1 MVKLGGRR
9 WLVPE
14 VVQTSA
20 MDCGPAALKSLLE
33 GFRIPVSY
41 GRLREACQT
50 NVDGTSIDM
59 LELVANRLG
68 VQAEQVMVPVDHVFL
83 SEAAVLPAMVVA
95 HRADGSTHFVVLW
108 RRHGDWLQV
117 MDPAVGRRWLR
128 CATFAEEILQHKLP
142 VAADNWRAWAA
153 SAEFVNPLR
162 QRLAALGAGRAVA
175 DAIIAQADHDPDW
188 FGFAKLDA
196 GLRLVS
202 TLRSAGGIGTG
213 AAAIR
218 LLRSVLDAVSSQDL
232 YRTVPAAYWSVAPYD
247 AGTDEALLLLHGAV
261 LLQIR
266 GRQSALEADPPV
278 PDALEAE
285 LTSALNQRPLNPERA
300 IFDLLKADG
309 LLSPL
314 ALLGALIVA
323 VAAVLLETLLF
334 RGVFDIAWELKG
346 AEQRLGALFSLF
358 AFVTLLLSIEVPIA
372 METLRYG
379 RQLEIQLRM
388 ALLRKLPRLPDRY
401 FQSRPVSDMAER
413 SHAITLT
420 RQIPGLAIQFI
431 QTLCD
436 LWLTLVGILLLDR
449 AGFAWAALAAGL
461 AVAVPLLGQA
471 WLNERDLRVRNHAG
485 AMIGFYLDALLGLV
499 PIRTHRAEPA
509 VRREHEGLLVD
520 WALAS
525 RGLIRSALAI
535 EALQGATCL
544 SAIGVM
550 LWQHF
555 ILTGSVTGSDLLLVY
570 WALKLPALGQK
581 LTTLAHQYPAQRNSL
596 LRLLEPLA
604 TPEEVDDPNSTPLV
618 DIDNPAD
625 GSRTRWVRE
634 GVGGYGGGRPFD
646 SAQGTHLDSAQ
657 DTDFDSTPGKHFD
670 SAQCKHFDSVS
681 GGPLDCEP
689 GVLVACAV
697 GGNAVGRLATRRN
710 GAARRAAGA
719 SRPSSAR
726 FGAKLPGTSEHGPD
740 RNRTHRLGGLCRPA
754 AIAINQGHVVAA
766 GHDILL
772 NVDLS
777 IAPGEHIAIV
787 GPSGAGKSSLVGL
800 LLGWHRL
807 ASGSLSVDGKPLSGN
822 YLAALRR
829 QTAWLDP
836 AVQLWNRSFL
846 ENLTFGTQDGGFGRI
861 GEAIDAATLR
871 AVLQNLPAGL
881 QTCLGESGALLSGG
895 EGQRVRL
902 ARALMQTQVRLAL
915 LDEPFRGMDRTQ
927 RRQLLME
934 ARQWWRH
941 ATLLCVTHDVEET
954 LSFERVLVVENGAIV
969 EDAAPRVLAGRDSRY
984 REMLGSERRLHDR
997 LWQGKQWRRL
1007 ALADGRLACDRAGS
1021 NA

>member
-1 MVKLGGRR
+1 MSWFGGRR

-68 VQAEQVMVPVDHVFL
+68 LQAEQVMVPVDHVFL

-95 HRADGSTHFVVLW
+95 HRADGSTHFVVVW

-128 CATFAEEILQHKLP
+128 CKSFAEEILQHKLP
-142 VAADNWRAWAA
+142 VSADNWRAWAA

-162 QRLAALGAGRAVA
+162 QRLAALGAGRAVV
-175 DAIIAQADHDPDW
+175 DAIIDQAEQDPDW
-188 FGFAKLDA
+188 LGFAKLDA
-196 GLRLVS
+196 GLRLAS
-202 TLRSAGGIGTG
+202 TLQSVGGIGAG
-213 AAAIR
+213 AVAVR
-218 LLRSVLDAVSSQDL
+218 LLRTVLGAVSSQDL
-232 YRTVPAAYWSVAPYD
+232 TRTVPAAYWSVAPYD

-266 GRQSALEADPPV
+266 GRQPALEADPPV
-278 PDALEAE
+278 QDALEAE
-285 LTSALNQRPLNPERA
+285 LTSALNQRPVNPERTV
-300 IFDLLKADG
+300 FDLLKADG

-314 ALLGALIVA
+314 ALLGALSVA

-334 RGVFDIAWELKG
+334 RGVFDIAWELKA
-346 AEQRLGALFSLF
+346 AEQRLGALCSLL

-379 RQLEIQLRM
+379 RHLEIQLRM

-413 SHAITLT
+413 SHAIALT
-420 RQIPGLAIQFI
+420 RQIPGLAIQFM

-436 LWLTLVGILLLDR
+436 LCLTLIGILLLDR

-471 WLNERDLRVRNHAG
+471 WLNERDLRVRNHTG

-525 RGLIRSALAI
+525 RGLIRSALTI
-535 EALQGATCL
+535 EAVQGAASL

-550 LWQHF
+550 LCQHF
-555 ILTGSVTGSDLLLVY
+555 IRTGSVTGSDLLLVY

-604 TPEEVDDPNSTPLV
+604 TPEEADDPEVSPSFDTRDAV
-618 DIDNPAD
+618 V
-625 GSRTRWVRE
+625 GSRLRSESEVFGGEGSPFGSAQGKHFGSAQGTR
-634 GVGGYGGGRPFD
+634 FD
-646 SAQGTHLDSAQ
+646 SAQGEESM
-657 DTDFDSTPGKHFD
+657 
-670 SAQCKHFDSVS
+670 S
-681 GGPLDCEP
+681 GGPFGLADGALSGNESGISLD
-689 GVLVACAV
+689 GHFIY
-697 GGNAVGRLATRRN
+697 GVGRPGKRRF
-710 GAARRAAGA
+710 GKARRRADA
-719 SRPSSAR
+719 SRPSFAR
-726 FGAKLPGTSEHGPD
+726 LGGEQPGINKRSPD
-740 RNRTHRLGGLCRPA
+740 KIRTHRLGGFTRPP
-754 AIAINQGHVVAA
+754 AIRISEGHVVAA

-807 ASGSLSVDGKPLSGN
+807 AAGRLLVDGKPLSGK

-846 ENLTFGTQDGGFGRI
+846 ENLTFGVQHGGFGRI

-871 AVLQNLPAGL
+871 PVLQNLPAGL
-881 QTCLGESGALLSGG
+881 QAHLGESGALLSGG

-915 LDEPFRGMDRTQ
+915 LDEPFRGMDRAQ
-927 RRQLLME
+927 RRQLLLE
-934 ARQWWRH
+934 ARQWWRA

-984 REMLGSERRLHDR
+984 REMLNSERRLRDR
-997 LWQGKQWRRL
+997 LWQGKHWRRL
-1007 ALADGRLACDRAGS
+1007 AIANRRLSSDRAGS
-1021 NA
+1021 SA

>member
-1 MVKLGGRR
+1 MSWFGERC

-68 VQAEQVMVPVDHVFL
+68 LQAEQVMVPVDHVFL

-95 HRADGSTHFVVLW
+95 HRADGSTHFVVVW

-128 CATFAEEILQHKLP
+128 CKSFAEEILQHKLP
-142 VAADNWRAWAA
+142 VSADNWRAWAA

-162 QRLAALGAGRAVA
+162 QRLAALGAGRAVV
-175 DAIIAQADHDPDW
+175 DAIIDQAEQDPDW
-188 FGFAKLDA
+188 LGFAKLDA
-196 GLRLVS
+196 GLRLAS
-202 TLRSAGGIGTG
+202 TLQSVGGIGAG
-213 AAAIR
+213 AVAVR
-218 LLRSVLDAVSSQDL
+218 LLRTVLGAVASQDL
-232 YRTVPAAYWSVAPYD
+232 TRTVPAAYWSVAPYD

-266 GRQSALEADPPV
+266 GRQPALEADPPV
-278 PDALEAE
+278 QDALEAE
-285 LTSALNQRPLNPERA
+285 LTSALNQRPVNPERTV
-300 IFDLLKADG
+300 FNLLKADG

-314 ALLGALIVA
+314 ALLGALTVA

-334 RGVFDIAWELKG
+334 RGVFDIAWELKA
-346 AEQRLGALFSLF
+346 AEQRLGALCSLL

-379 RQLEIQLRM
+379 RHLEIQLRM

-413 SHAITLT
+413 SHAIALT
-420 RQIPGLAIQFI
+420 RQIPGLAIQFM

-436 LWLTLVGILLLDR
+436 LCLTLIGILLLDR

-461 AVAVPLLGQA
+461 AVAVPLFGQA
-471 WLNERDLRVRNHAG
+471 WLNERDLRVRNHTG

-525 RGLIRSALAI
+525 RGLIRSALTL
-535 EALQGATCL
+535 EAVQGAASL

-550 LWQHF
+550 LCQHF
-555 ILTGSVTGSDLLLVY
+555 IRTGSVTGSDLLLVY

-604 TPEEVDDPNSTPLV
+604 TPEEADDTEVSPSFDTRDAV
-618 DIDNPAD
+618 V
-625 GSRTRWVRE
+625 GSRLRSASEVI
-634 GVGGYGGGRPFD
+634 GGSDSGGGTPFD
-646 SAQGTHLDSAQ
+646 SVLGWPFGLEDGALIGNDSCTP
-657 DTDFDSTPGKHFD
+657 DGDFR
-670 SAQCKHFDSVS
+670 
-681 GGPLDCEP
+681 
-689 GVLVACAV
+689 
-697 GGNAVGRLATRRN
+697 NAVGRLATRRN

-726 FGAKLPGTSEHGPD
+726 FGAKLPGTSQRDPD
-740 RNRTHRLGGLCRPA
+740 KKRAHRLGGSIRPA
-754 AIAINQGHVVAA
+754 AIRINEGHVVAA

-807 ASGSLSVDGKPLSGN
+807 AAGRLLVDGKPLSGK

-846 ENLTFGTQDGGFGRI
+846 ENLTFGAQDGGFDRI

-871 AVLQNLPAGL
+871 PVLQNLPAGL
-881 QTCLGESGALLSGG
+881 QAHLGESGALLSGG

-915 LDEPFRGMDRTQ
+915 LDEPFRGMDRAQ
-927 RRQLLME
+927 RRQLLLE
-934 ARQWWRH
+934 ARQWWRD

-984 REMLGSERRLHDR
+984 REMLNSERRLHDR
-997 LWQGKQWRRL
+997 LWQGKHWRRL
-1007 ALADGRLACDRAGS
+1007 AIANRRLSSDRAGS
-1021 NA
+1021 SA